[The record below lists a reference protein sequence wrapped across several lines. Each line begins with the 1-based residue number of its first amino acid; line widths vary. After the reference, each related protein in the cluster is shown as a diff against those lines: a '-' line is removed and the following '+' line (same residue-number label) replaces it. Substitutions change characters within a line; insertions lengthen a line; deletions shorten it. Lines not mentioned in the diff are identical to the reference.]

1 MRILQTVNVNQVL
14 TENSKNQMIDQYNSQ
29 SVQMQ
34 KEIEQL
40 KFEMKKL
47 AKSKKIQPVS
57 LQTHFERELNNR
69 LEKLK
74 LLAFKL
80 QQLEKLPIGSELKE
94 REVQAI
100 VDVEIGDDWKELSRA
115 KTIVITDGKV
125 TEIR

>member
-14 TENSKNQMIDQYNSQ
+14 TESSKNQMIDQYNSQ

>member
-14 TENSKNQMIDQYNSQ
+14 TENSKNQLINQYAEQ
-29 SVQMQ
+29 SAQLQ

-47 AKSKKIQPVS
+47 AKTKKIQPVS

-69 LEKLK
+69 AEKLK

-80 QQLEKLPIGSELKE
+80 EQLERLPIGSELKE
-94 REVQAI
+94 REVQSI
-100 VDVEIGDDWKELSRA
+100 VDVEVGDDWKELTKV
-115 KTIVITDGKV
+115 KTIVVKDGKV

>member
-14 TENSKNQMIDQYNSQ
+14 TENSKNQLIEQYAQQ
-29 SVQMQ
+29 SAQLQ

-47 AKSKKIQPVS
+47 AKKKKIQPIS

-69 LEKLK
+69 SEKLK

-80 QQLEKLPIGSELKE
+80 EQLEKLPIGSELKE
-94 REVQAI
+94 REVQSI
-100 VDVEIGDDWKELSRA
+100 VDVEVGDDWKELTKV
-115 KTIVITDGKV
+115 KTIVVTDGKV

>member
-14 TENSKNQMIDQYNSQ
+14 TENSKNQLIDQYNCQ
-29 SVQMQ
+29 SAQMQ

-47 AKSKKIQPVS
+47 AKTKKIQPIS
-57 LQTHFERELNNR
+57 LQAHFEKELNNR
-69 LEKLK
+69 SEKLK

-80 QQLEKLPIGSELKE
+80 EQLEKLPIGSELKE

-100 VDVEIGDDWKELSRA
+100 VDVEIGDDWKELSKE